1 MRHLDPDSLGI
12 AALDEPLDRP
22 SRAHLEACAACG
34 EEVAALREVVVLA
47 RSGGHPARLEEPDPA
62 VWDAVAR
69 ELGLAADTAPRLRS
83 VGTLE
88 PVGSRPAPV
97 NQGPAPV
104 DQGPP
109 QQGGTEPG
117 PPGPGPAESAAARPA
132 ASRRRAVP
140 GPARG
145 SRTVPA
151 WWLAA
156 AAVSGI
162 AVGGGVLWAVQA
174 TEAGGRT
181 LARAD
186 LAPLPDFGG
195 SGEATLTESEDG
207 VRRLDV
213 TVSGAAPGGYREVWL
228 LAPDATRMYSIGILD
243 GDHGTFDVP
252 DAIDLRQFPVVDVS
266 DEPLDG
272 DPTHSGVSVVRG
284 TIDAGDV

>member
-1 MRHLDPDSLGI
+1 MQHLDPDSVGI
-12 AALDEPLDRP
+12 AALDEPLDRS
-22 SRAHLEACAACG
+22 SRIHLDACAACG

-47 RSGGHPARLEEPDPA
+47 RSGGRPTRLEEPDPA

-69 ELGLAADTAPRLRS
+69 ELGLAGGTTPRLRS

-88 PVGSRPAPV
+88 PLGSRPA
-97 NQGPAPV
+97 AA
-104 DQGPP
+104 
-109 QQGGTEPG
+109 EPG
-117 PPGPGPAESAAARPA
+117 PRRGAPEPGPAEPAATTRRPA
-132 ASRRRAVP
+132 AP
-140 GPARG
+140 GPART
-145 SRTVPA
+145 SRSVPA

-156 AAVSGI
+156 AAVAGI
-162 AVGGGVLWAVQA
+162 AAGGGVLWAVQA
-174 TEAGGRT
+174 TQAGGQI

-195 SGEATLTESEDG
+195 SGEATLSESDDG

>member
-22 SRAHLEACAACG
+22 SRTHLDACAACG

-47 RSGGHPARLEEPDPA
+47 RSGGHPARLEVPDPA

-69 ELGLAADTAPRLRS
+69 ELGLAADTAPALRS

-88 PVGSRPAPV
+88 PVGPR
-97 NQGPAPV
+97 
-104 DQGPP
+104 
-109 QQGGTEPG
+109 
-117 PPGPGPAESAAARPA
+117 PGPAEQGTPQQGATEPDSGGSGPAKSAAVRPA
-132 ASRRRAVP
+132 VIRGRAVP
-140 GPARG
+140 GPART

-181 LARAD
+181 VARAD

-228 LAPDATRMYSIGILD
+228 LAPDASRMYSIGILD

-252 DAIDLRQFPVVDVS
+252 GAIDLRQFPVVDVS

-284 TIDAGDV
+284 TIDAGEV